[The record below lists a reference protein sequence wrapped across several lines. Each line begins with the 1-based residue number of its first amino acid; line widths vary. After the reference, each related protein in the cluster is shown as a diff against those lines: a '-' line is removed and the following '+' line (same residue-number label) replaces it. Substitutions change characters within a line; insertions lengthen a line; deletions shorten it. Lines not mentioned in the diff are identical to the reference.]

1 MSVLVRRPAA
11 CAVSDEAD
19 LDRTAIPY
27 TDAATAALLD
37 SVVDALVTVRGGRRS
52 DPAARLSVLASLS
65 AELDERTRDVVWRA
79 RRRRLS
85 WEIIAERL
93 ATTASGARRR
103 YARHVQDR
111 EQAHRLFS

>member
-11 CAVSDEAD
+11 CAVSDEAE

-27 TDAATAALLD
+27 TDAASATLLD

-93 ATTASGARRR
+93 ATTGSGARRR
-103 YARHVQDR
+103 YTRHVQDR